1 MSANLLTAV
10 QAPPALPANGA
21 AASWPVNAAAP
32 LGVEVLRTLAG
43 RSLRVREHVVRMA
56 TGGGCYIGS
65 ALSCVDLLVYLYTCY
80 LRIDGDRLDDPGRDY
95 LFLSKGHAVPALY
108 GVLAELGRLDPQRLS
123 RHLRGDDVIYWHP
136 NPQVPGVE
144 FYAGS
149 LGHLLSVAAGVALD
163 CKLRG
168 HDNRVV
174 VVMGDGE
181 LNEGSNWEALLAAS
195 AHRLDNLIVVVDRN
209 GFQANVRTE
218 ALIPLEPL
226 ELKFQAFGCPAA
238 RVDGHDFAALHAV
251 FDRLPLLPAAAS
263 VVIADT
269 VRGRGLPSIEA
280 RADRWFANFS
290 AAEVD
295 KLLGELRQTLRVSPM
310 DYESPSALP
319 TYQP

>member
-1 MSANLLTAV
+1 MSASIFTPV
-10 QAPPALPANGA
+10 QALPALPANGA

-108 GVLAELGRLDPQRLS
+108 GVLAELGWLDPQRLS

-149 LGHLLSVAAGVALD
+149 LGHLLSVAAGVAVD

-181 LNEGSNWEALLAAS
+181 LNEGSNWEALLTAS

-226 ELKFQAFGCPAA
+226 ELKFQAFGCAAA
-238 RVDGHDFAALHAV
+238 RVDGHDLTALHAV
-251 FDRLPLLPAAAS
+251 FNRLPLLPDAPS
-263 VVIADT
+263 VIIADT

-280 RADRWFANFS
+280 RADHWFANFS
-290 AAEVD
+290 AAEVGE
-295 KLLGELRQTLRVSPM
+295 LLCELRQTLRVSPM
-310 DYESPSALP
+310 DHEQPSASPSF
-319 TYQP
+319 QP